1 MAGVQSIERA
11 FSILRTLASGEA
23 GLTDIALRV
32 DLPKSTVAR
41 LLGALE
47 DEQMVSRTDSGAYAI
62 GLGIDQIAQGR
73 MSNRPLAE
81 IAQPYLVELTE
92 RTGESSGLDTWVDG
106 WIHFV
111 DNHATGHDL
120 QVRDWTGESGP
131 AHSLPAGLV
140 ILANLSD
147 DDVEAY
153 ISRGLDAVTSNT
165 ITDPDLL
172 RERLQQVRSV
182 GYAWGF
188 GEFAEDINS
197 VAAPVFD
204 NNGVL
209 AAVRAHGPAMRFPN
223 PNRAHDVGLALIDV
237 ADRLTNQLQA

>member
-11 FSILRTLASGEA
+11 FAILRTLATGEA
-23 GLTDIALRV
+23 GLTDIASRV

-47 DEQMVSRTDSGAYAI
+47 EEAMVSRTDSGAYS
-62 GLGIDQIAQGR
+62 LGHGVEQFAHGRIA
-73 MSNRPLAE
+73 NRPLLE
-81 IAQPYLVELTE
+81 VAQPYLHELTE
-92 RTGESSGLDTWVDG
+92 RTGESSGLDTWIEG
-106 WIHFV
+106 WIHFS
-111 DNHATGHDL
+111 DNRATGHDV

-140 ILANLSD
+140 ILAHLD
-147 DDVEAY
+147 DDQVERY
-153 ISRGLDAVTSNT
+153 LRQGLESVTSNT
-165 ITDPDLL
+165 ITDADLL

-188 GEFAEDINS
+188 EEFAEDINS

-204 NNGVL
+204 QNGVV
-209 AAVRAHGPAMRFPN
+209 AALRVHGPSMRFPN
-223 PNRAHDVGLALIDV
+223 PNRAHDVGLELIEV
-237 ADRLTNQLQA
+237 ANRLSDHLQA